1 MGPNRFPTRG
11 TFLPRTPNL
20 ESFLTSVGAGR
31 LPIEEEGEIVAVNGG
46 YNMSETPARTN
57 EPASVQI
64 AVPVGRNVWV
74 RKQATLHY
82 QGKRLVKAEGVDF
95 GQAGPQGLTGILY
108 LVKAS
113 LNRDNRSVMR
123 VERQKIVNGQVVQM
137 QNWGEIEETAL
148 TAA

>member
-1 MGPNRFPTRG
+1 
-11 TFLPRTPNL
+11 
-20 ESFLTSVGAGR
+20 
-31 LPIEEEGEIVAVNGG
+31 LPIEEEGEIVAEKGG
-46 YNMSETPARTN
+46 NNMSDTPAGIT

-82 QGKRLVKAEGVDF
+82 QNNRLVKAEGIDL
-95 GQAGPQGLTGILY
+95 GQAGPQGLTGTLY

-123 VERQKIVNGQVVQM
+123 VERQKIVNGRVVQM
-137 QNWGEIEETAL
+137 QNWGEIEESAL